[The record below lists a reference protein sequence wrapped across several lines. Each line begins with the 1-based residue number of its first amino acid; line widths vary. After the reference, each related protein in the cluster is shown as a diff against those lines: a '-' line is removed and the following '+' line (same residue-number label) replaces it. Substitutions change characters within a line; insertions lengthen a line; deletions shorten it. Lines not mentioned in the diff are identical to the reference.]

1 MRPALSACIL
11 VLIVAACGRALPADE
26 VYSGT
31 YEGGSGA
38 GDLTITITG
47 DPAAAK
53 RPATLL
59 STFDNDSDGT
69 AEEYPYTGSFG
80 PVGADGA
87 ITGEATVDDE
97 PWTITGT
104 IKDGV
109 FTGKYVKSDESDE
122 GTFSLKLKPAGAAA
136 GGGQAAGAGE
146 AKSAE

>member
-1 MRPALSACIL
+1 MRPALPTCLLILLASACGS
-11 VLIVAACGRALPADE
+11 VLPADE

-47 DPAAAK
+47 DPTAAK

-59 STFDNDSDGT
+59 STYDGDSDGT
-69 AEEYPYTGSFG
+69 AEEYPYTGHFG
-80 PVGADGA
+80 PLAADGT
-87 ITGEATVDDE
+87 ITGEANVDNE
-97 PWTITGT
+97 PWAVTGT

-122 GTFSLKLKPAGAAA
+122 GTFSLKLKPPGAAA
-136 GGGQAAGAGE
+136 PAKGAKDEAAPTE
-146 AKSAE
+146 